1 MFRRFRYFCCNAA
14 EVIDLSSSCQETM
27 LEDELSAE
35 NLNDSQ
41 YKILALLGSSGC
53 GKTTTLRMIAG
64 FETASSGQIKIGE
77 REVNNLKPADRN
89 VAMAFEG
96 YALYPPLTVR
106 DNIAFSL
113 MREKIS
119 KEKVDSKVVEVSEL
133 LEITDILE
141 RYPPSISGGQQQRV
155 SLARALVRDS
165 DALLLDEPMSQLE
178 PQLRAVL
185 RARVKDYIQ
194 HNNKTVIFVTHD
206 QTEAVALADKI
217 AVMENGDLKQLAS
230 PYKISAK
237 PSNVFVASFI
247 GEPPMNILKARI
259 NISDNLLKF
268 EVLNEQNEKTF
279 SINFKNE
286 NISKENLNKLKNDQL
301 IILGIR
307 PHKIF
312 FNKTETNFDGK
323 ARSSSYHWLGDQVH
337 IGIEING
344 SSIIGVA
351 DRNFEPSTDVKLNFP
366 LESINIFNIETEEV
380 ILNGL

>member
-1 MFRRFRYFCCNAA
+1 MAK
-14 EVIDLSSSCQETM
+14 VTL
-27 LEDELSAE
+27 E
-35 NLNDSQ
+35 NLNKIFVSKIGKDV
-41 YKILALLGSSGC
+41 KAVNDFNLLLEDGEILALLGSSGC

-64 FETASSGQIKIGE
+64 FETATSGQIKIGE
-77 REVNNLKPADRN
+77 RIVNDLKPADRN

-96 YALYPPLTVR
+96 YALYPPLTVK

-119 KEKVDSKVVEVSEL
+119 KDKVDSKVMEVAEL

-230 PYKISAK
+230 PYEISAK

-247 GEPPMNILKARI
+247 GEPPMNILRAKI
-259 NISDNLLKF
+259 NKSNNTLKF
-268 EVLNEQNEKTF
+268 EILNEKNEKTF
-279 SINFKNE
+279 SINFGNE
-286 NISKENLNKLKNDQL
+286 SIQKENLNKLANDQL
-301 IILGIR
+301 ITLGIR

-312 FNKTETNFDGK
+312 FNQKDSNFDGK
-323 ARSSSYHWLGDQVH
+323 ASSSSYHWLGDQVH

-351 DRNFEPSTDVKLNFP
+351 DRNFDPSSDVKLNFP
-366 LESINIFNIETEEV
+366 LESINIFNLETEEV

>member
-1 MFRRFRYFCCNAA
+1 MAK
-14 EVIDLSSSCQETM
+14 VILESLNKVFTSKIGNDVKAVNNFNLI
-27 LEDELSAE
+27 LEDGE
-35 NLNDSQ
+35 
-41 YKILALLGSSGC
+41 ILALLGSSGC

-77 REVNNLKPADRN
+77 RIVNDLKPADRN

-119 KEKVDSKVVEVSEL
+119 KEKVDSKVMEVAEL

-194 HNNKTVIFVTHD
+194 HNKKTVIFVTHD

-230 PYKISAK
+230 PYEISAK

-247 GEPPMNILKARI
+247 GEPPMNILRAK
-259 NISDNLLKF
+259 ISTTQEKLKF
-268 EVLNEQNEKTF
+268 EILNDRNEKTF
-279 SINFKNE
+279 SINFNKD
-286 NISKENLNKLKNDQL
+286 NLQKDNLAKLSNDQV
-301 IILGIR
+301 ITLGIR

-312 FNKTETNFDGK
+312 FNEKDSNFDGK
-323 ARSSSYHWLGDQVH
+323 ASSSSYHWLGDQVH

-351 DRNFEPSTDVKLNFP
+351 DRNFEPSSDVKLNFP
-366 LESINIFNIETEEV
+366 AESINIFNLETEEV

>member
-1 MFRRFRYFCCNAA
+1 MSQVF
-14 EVIDLSSSCQETM
+14 L
-27 LEDELSAE
+27 E
-35 NLNDSQ
+35 NLNKVFTSKIGEDVRAVNDFNLHLQ
-41 YKILALLGSSGC
+41 DGEILALLGSSGC

-64 FETASSGQIKIGE
+64 FETATSGIIKIGDKV
-77 REVNNLKPADRN
+77 VNDLKPANRN

-96 YALYPPLTVR
+96 YALYPPLTVQ

-119 KEKVDSKVVEVSEL
+119 KDEVDSKVTEVSEL
-133 LEITDILE
+133 LEITDILD

-185 RARVKDYIQ
+185 RARVKDFIQ
-194 HNNKTVIFVTHD
+194 HNKKTVIFVTHD

-217 AVMENGDLKQLAS
+217 AVMENGDLMQLAS
-230 PYKISAK
+230 PYDISAK

-247 GEPPMNILKARI
+247 GEPPMNILNAKVI
-259 NISDNLLKF
+259 KNEKMLNF
-268 EVLNEQNEKTF
+268 EILNDSNNKTF
-279 SINFKNE
+279 SINLDIE
-286 NISKENLNKLKNDQL
+286 DISPNSLNKISNGQT

-312 FNKTETNFDGK
+312 FNKDNSNFEGK
-323 ARSSSYHWLGDQVH
+323 AESSSYHWLGDQIH
-337 IGIEING
+337 IGFEING

-351 DRNFEPSTDVKLNFP
+351 DRNFHPSSDVKLKFP
-366 LESINIFNIETEEV
+366 AESINIFDSQTEKV

>member
-1 MFRRFRYFCCNAA
+1 MAK
-14 EVIDLSSSCQETM
+14 VIL
-27 LEDELSAE
+27 E
-35 NLNDSQ
+35 NLNKVFTSKIGKDV
-41 YKILALLGSSGC
+41 KAVNDFNLLLEDGEILALLGSSGC

-194 HNNKTVIFVTHD
+194 HNHKTVIFVTHD

>member
-1 MFRRFRYFCCNAA
+1 MAK
-14 EVIDLSSSCQETM
+14 VV
-27 LEDELSAE
+27 LESLNKVFTSKIGKDVKAVNNF
-35 NLNDSQ
+35 NLILGDGE
-41 YKILALLGSSGC
+41 ILALLGSSGC

-64 FETASSGQIKIGE
+64 FETASSGQIRIGE
-77 REVNNLKPADRN
+77 RLVNDLKPAERN

-96 YALYPPLTVR
+96 YALYPPLTVK

-119 KEKVDSKVVEVSEL
+119 KEKVDSKVMEVAEL
-133 LEITDILE
+133 LEITDILD

-194 HNNKTVIFVTHD
+194 HNKKTVIFVTHD

-230 PYKISAK
+230 PYEISAK

-247 GEPPMNILKARI
+247 GEPPMNILKAKI
-259 NISDNLLKF
+259 NTVEEKLKF
-268 EVLNEQNEKTF
+268 EILNDKNEKTF
-279 SINFKNE
+279 SIKFNKD
-286 NISKENLNKLKNDQL
+286 NIKKENLAKLANDQL
-301 IILGIR
+301 ITLGIR

-312 FNKTETNFDGK
+312 FNEKESNFDGK
-323 ARSSSYHWLGDQVH
+323 ASSSSYHWLGDQVH

-351 DRNFEPSTDVKLNFP
+351 DRDFEPSSDVKLNFP
-366 LESINIFNIETEEV
+366 AESINIFDLETEEV

>member
-1 MFRRFRYFCCNAA
+1 MAK
-14 EVIDLSSSCQETM
+14 VTL
-27 LEDELSAE
+27 E
-35 NLNDSQ
+35 NLNKIFVSKIGKDV
-41 YKILALLGSSGC
+41 KAVNDFNLLLEDGEILALLGSSGC

-64 FETASSGQIKIGE
+64 FETATSGQIKIGE
-77 REVNNLKPADRN
+77 RIVNDLKPADRN

-96 YALYPPLTVR
+96 YALYPPLTVK

-119 KEKVDSKVVEVSEL
+119 KDKVDSKVMEVAEL

-230 PYKISAK
+230 PYEISAK

-247 GEPPMNILKARI
+247 GEPPMNILRAKI
-259 NISDNLLKF
+259 NKSNNTLKF
-268 EVLNEQNEKTF
+268 EILNEKNEKTF
-279 SINFKNE
+279 SINFSNE
-286 NISKENLNKLKNDQL
+286 SIQKENLNKLANDQL
-301 IILGIR
+301 ITLGIR

-312 FNKTETNFDGK
+312 FNQKDSNSDGK
-323 ARSSSYHWLGDQVH
+323 ASSSSYHWLGDQVH

-351 DRNFEPSTDVKLNFP
+351 DRNFEPSSDVKLNFP
-366 LESINIFNIETEEV
+366 LESINIFNLETEEV

>member
-1 MFRRFRYFCCNAA
+1 MAKVTLEKLNKIFVSKIGKDVKAVNDFN
-14 EVIDLSSSCQETM
+14 LL
-27 LEDELSAE
+27 LEDGE
-35 NLNDSQ
+35 
-41 YKILALLGSSGC
+41 ILALLGSSGC

-64 FETASSGQIKIGE
+64 FETATSGQIKIGE
-77 REVNNLKPADRN
+77 RIVNDLKPADRN

-96 YALYPPLTVR
+96 YALYPPLTVK

-119 KEKVDSKVVEVSEL
+119 KDKVESKVMEVAEL

-230 PYKISAK
+230 PYEISAK

-247 GEPPMNILKARI
+247 GEPPMNILRAKI
-259 NISDNLLKF
+259 NKSNNTLKF
-268 EVLNEQNEKTF
+268 EILNEKNEKTF
-279 SINFKNE
+279 SVNFSNE
-286 NISKENLNKLKNDQL
+286 SIQKENLNKLANDQL
-301 IILGIR
+301 ITLGIR

-312 FNKTETNFDGK
+312 FNQKDSNFDGK
-323 ARSSSYHWLGDQVH
+323 ASSSSYHWLGDQVH

-351 DRNFEPSTDVKLNFP
+351 DRNFEPSSDVKLNFP
-366 LESINIFNIETEEV
+366 LESINIFNLETEEV

>member
-1 MFRRFRYFCCNAA
+1 MAK
-14 EVIDLSSSCQETM
+14 VIL
-27 LEDELSAE
+27 E
-35 NLNDSQ
+35 NLNKVFTSKIGKDV
-41 YKILALLGSSGC
+41 KAVNDFNLLLEDGEILALLGSSGC

-64 FETASSGQIKIGE
+64 FETASSGHIKIGE

-119 KEKVDSKVVEVSEL
+119 KEKVDSKVVEVAEL

>member
-1 MFRRFRYFCCNAA
+1 MAK
-14 EVIDLSSSCQETM
+14 VILESLNKVFTSKIGNDVKAVNNFNLI
-27 LEDELSAE
+27 LEDGE
-35 NLNDSQ
+35 
-41 YKILALLGSSGC
+41 ILALLGSSGC

-64 FETASSGQIKIGE
+64 FETASSGLIKIGE
-77 REVNNLKPADRN
+77 RIINDLKPSERN

-119 KEKVDSKVVEVSEL
+119 KEKVDSKVMEVAEL

-194 HNNKTVIFVTHD
+194 HNKKTVIFVTHD

-230 PYKISAK
+230 PYEISAK

-247 GEPPMNILKARI
+247 GEPPMNILKAK
-259 NISDNLLKF
+259 ISTTEEKLKF
-268 EVLNEQNEKTF
+268 EILNDRNEKTF
-279 SINFKNE
+279 SINFNKD
-286 NISKENLNKLKNDQL
+286 NIQKDNLAKLSNDQL
-301 IILGIR
+301 ITLGIR

-312 FNKTETNFDGK
+312 FNEKDSNFDGK
-323 ARSSSYHWLGDQVH
+323 ASSSSYHWLGDQVH

-351 DRNFEPSTDVKLNFP
+351 DRNFEPSSDVKLNFP
-366 LESINIFNIETEEV
+366 AESINIFNLDTEEV

>member
-1 MFRRFRYFCCNAA
+1 MAK
-14 EVIDLSSSCQETM
+14 VIL
-27 LEDELSAE
+27 E
-35 NLNDSQ
+35 NLNKVFTSKIGNDV
-41 YKILALLGSSGC
+41 KAVNNFNLLLEDGEILALLGSSGC

-77 REVNNLKPADRN
+77 RIVNDLKPAERN

-119 KEKVDSKVVEVSEL
+119 KEKVDSKVMEVAEL

-165 DALLLDEPMSQLE
+165 EALLLDEPMSQLE

-194 HNNKTVIFVTHD
+194 HKKKTVIFVTHD

-230 PYKISAK
+230 PYEISAK

-247 GEPPMNILKARI
+247 GEPPMNILKAKI
-259 NISDNLLKF
+259 NNTEEKLKF
-268 EVLNEQNEKTF
+268 EILNDRNEKTF
-279 SINFKNE
+279 SINF
-286 NISKENLNKLKNDQL
+286 SKDNLQKDNLAKLSNDQL
-301 IILGIR
+301 ITLGIR

-312 FNKTETNFDGK
+312 FNEKDSNFDGK
-323 ARSSSYHWLGDQVH
+323 ASSSSYHWLGDQVH

-366 LESINIFNIETEEV
+366 AESINIFNLETEEV

>member
-1 MFRRFRYFCCNAA
+1 MAK
-14 EVIDLSSSCQETM
+14 VTL
-27 LEDELSAE
+27 E
-35 NLNDSQ
+35 NLNKIFFSKIGKDV
-41 YKILALLGSSGC
+41 KAVNDFNLLLEDGEILALLGSSGC

-64 FETASSGQIKIGE
+64 FETATSGQIKIGE
-77 REVNNLKPADRN
+77 RIVNDLKPADRN

-96 YALYPPLTVR
+96 YALYPPLTVK

-119 KEKVDSKVVEVSEL
+119 KDKVDSKVMEVAEL

-230 PYKISAK
+230 PYEISAK

-247 GEPPMNILKARI
+247 GEPPMNILRAKI
-259 NISDNLLKF
+259 NKSNNTLKF
-268 EVLNEQNEKTF
+268 EILNEKNEKTF
-279 SINFKNE
+279 SINFSNKS
-286 NISKENLNKLKNDQL
+286 IQKENLNKLANDQL
-301 IILGIR
+301 ITLGIR

-312 FNKTETNFDGK
+312 FNQKDSNFDGK
-323 ARSSSYHWLGDQVH
+323 ASSSSYHWLGDQVH

-351 DRNFEPSTDVKLNFP
+351 DRNFEPSSDVKLNFP
-366 LESINIFNIETEEV
+366 LESINIFNLETEEV

>member
-1 MFRRFRYFCCNAA
+1 MAK
-14 EVIDLSSSCQETM
+14 VIL
-27 LEDELSAE
+27 E
-35 NLNDSQ
+35 NLNKVFTSKIGNDV
-41 YKILALLGSSGC
+41 KAVNNFNLLLEDGEILALLGSSGC

-77 REVNNLKPADRN
+77 RIVNDLKPAERN

-119 KEKVDSKVVEVSEL
+119 KEKVDSKVMEVAEL

-194 HNNKTVIFVTHD
+194 HNKKTVIFVTHD

-230 PYKISAK
+230 PYEISAK

-247 GEPPMNILKARI
+247 GEPPMNILKAK
-259 NISDNLLKF
+259 ISTTEEKLKF
-268 EVLNEQNEKTF
+268 EILNDRNERTF
-279 SINFKNE
+279 SINFNKD
-286 NISKENLNKLKNDQL
+286 NLQKDNLAKLANDQL
-301 IILGIR
+301 ITLGIR

-312 FNKTETNFDGK
+312 FNEKDSNFDGK
-323 ARSSSYHWLGDQVH
+323 ASSSSYHWLGDQVH

-351 DRNFEPSTDVKLNFP
+351 DRNFEPSSDVKLNFP
-366 LESINIFNIETEEV
+366 AESINIFNLETEEV

>member
-1 MFRRFRYFCCNAA
+1 MAK
-14 EVIDLSSSCQETM
+14 VTL
-27 LEDELSAE
+27 E
-35 NLNDSQ
+35 NLNKIFVSKIGKDV
-41 YKILALLGSSGC
+41 KAVNDFDLLLEDGEILALLGSSGC

-64 FETASSGQIKIGE
+64 FETATSGQIKIGE
-77 REVNNLKPADRN
+77 RIVNDLKPADRN

-96 YALYPPLTVR
+96 YALYPPLTVK

-119 KEKVDSKVVEVSEL
+119 KDKVDSKVMEVAEL

-230 PYKISAK
+230 PYEISAK

-247 GEPPMNILKARI
+247 GEPPMNILRAKI
-259 NISDNLLKF
+259 NKSNNTLKF
-268 EVLNEQNEKTF
+268 EILNEKNEKTF
-279 SINFKNE
+279 SINFSNE
-286 NISKENLNKLKNDQL
+286 SIQKENLNKLANDQL
-301 IILGIR
+301 ITLGIR

-312 FNKTETNFDGK
+312 FNQKDSNFDGK
-323 ARSSSYHWLGDQVH
+323 ASSSSYHWLGDQVH

-351 DRNFEPSTDVKLNFP
+351 DRNFEPSSDVKLNFP
-366 LESINIFNIETEEV
+366 LESINIFNLETEEV

>member
-1 MFRRFRYFCCNAA
+1 MAK
-14 EVIDLSSSCQETM
+14 VTL
-27 LEDELSAE
+27 E
-35 NLNDSQ
+35 NLNKIFVSKIGKDV
-41 YKILALLGSSGC
+41 KAVNDFNLLLEDGEILALLGSSGC
-53 GKTTTLRMIAG
+53 GKTTTLRTIAG
-64 FETASSGQIKIGE
+64 FETATSGQIKIGE
-77 REVNNLKPADRN
+77 RIVNDLKPADRN

-96 YALYPPLTVR
+96 YALYPPLTVK

-119 KEKVDSKVVEVSEL
+119 KDKVDSKVMEVAEL

-230 PYKISAK
+230 PYEISAK

-247 GEPPMNILKARI
+247 GEPPMNILRAKI
-259 NISDNLLKF
+259 NKSNNTLKF
-268 EVLNEQNEKTF
+268 EILNDKNEKTF
-279 SINFKNE
+279 SINFSNE
-286 NISKENLNKLKNDQL
+286 SIQKENLNKLANDQL
-301 IILGIR
+301 ITLGIR

-312 FNKTETNFDGK
+312 FNQKDSNFDGK
-323 ARSSSYHWLGDQVH
+323 ASSSSYHWLGDQVH

-351 DRNFEPSTDVKLNFP
+351 DRNFEPSSDVKLNFP
-366 LESINIFNIETEEV
+366 LESINIFNLETEEV

>member
-1 MFRRFRYFCCNAA
+1 MAK
-14 EVIDLSSSCQETM
+14 VIL
-27 LEDELSAE
+27 E
-35 NLNDSQ
+35 NLNKVFTSKIGNDV
-41 YKILALLGSSGC
+41 KAVNNFNLLLEDGEILALLGSSGC

-77 REVNNLKPADRN
+77 RIVNDLKPAERN

-96 YALYPPLTVR
+96 YPLYPPLTVR

-119 KEKVDSKVVEVSEL
+119 KEKVDSKVMEVAEL

-194 HNNKTVIFVTHD
+194 HNKKTVIFVTHD

-230 PYKISAK
+230 PYEISAK

-247 GEPPMNILKARI
+247 GEPPMNILKAK
-259 NISDNLLKF
+259 ISTTEEKLKF
-268 EVLNEQNEKTF
+268 EILNDRNEKTF
-279 SINFKNE
+279 SINFNKD
-286 NISKENLNKLKNDQL
+286 NLQKDNLAKLANDQL
-301 IILGIR
+301 ITLGIR

-312 FNKTETNFDGK
+312 FNEKDSNFDGK
-323 ARSSSYHWLGDQVH
+323 ASSSSYHWLGDQVH

-351 DRNFEPSTDVKLNFP
+351 DRNFEPSSDVKLNFP
-366 LESINIFNIETEEV
+366 AESINIFNLETEEV

>member
-1 MFRRFRYFCCNAA
+1 MAK
-14 EVIDLSSSCQETM
+14 VTL
-27 LEDELSAE
+27 E
-35 NLNDSQ
+35 NLNKIFVSKIGKDV
-41 YKILALLGSSGC
+41 KAVNDFNLLLDDGEILALLGSSGC

-64 FETASSGQIKIGE
+64 FETATSGQIKIGE
-77 REVNNLKPADRN
+77 RIVNDLKPADRN

-96 YALYPPLTVR
+96 YALYPPLTVK

-119 KEKVDSKVVEVSEL
+119 KDKVDSKVMEVAEL

-230 PYKISAK
+230 PYEISAK

-247 GEPPMNILKARI
+247 GEPPMNILRAKI
-259 NISDNLLKF
+259 NKSNNTLKF
-268 EVLNEQNEKTF
+268 EILNEKNEKTF
-279 SINFKNE
+279 SINFSNE
-286 NISKENLNKLKNDQL
+286 SIQKENLNKLANDQL
-301 IILGIR
+301 ITLGIR

-312 FNKTETNFDGK
+312 FNQKDSNFDGK
-323 ARSSSYHWLGDQVH
+323 ASSSSYHWLGDQVH

-351 DRNFEPSTDVKLNFP
+351 DRNFEPSSDVKLNFP
-366 LESINIFNIETEEV
+366 LESINIFNLETEEV

>member
-1 MFRRFRYFCCNAA
+1 MAK
-14 EVIDLSSSCQETM
+14 VIL
-27 LEDELSAE
+27 E
-35 NLNDSQ
+35 NLNKVFTSKIGNDV
-41 YKILALLGSSGC
+41 KAVNNFNLLLEDGEILALLGSSGC

-77 REVNNLKPADRN
+77 RLVNDLKPAERN

-119 KEKVDSKVVEVSEL
+119 KEKVDSKVIEVAEL

-194 HNNKTVIFVTHD
+194 HNKKTVIFVTHD

-230 PYKISAK
+230 PYEISAK

-247 GEPPMNILKARI
+247 GEPPMNILKAK
-259 NISDNLLKF
+259 ISTTEEKLKF
-268 EVLNEQNEKTF
+268 EILNDRNEKTF
-279 SINFKNE
+279 SINFNKD
-286 NISKENLNKLKNDQL
+286 NLQKDNLAKLANDQL
-301 IILGIR
+301 ITLGIR

-312 FNKTETNFDGK
+312 FNEKDSNFDGK
-323 ARSSSYHWLGDQVH
+323 ASSSSYHWLGDQVH

-351 DRNFEPSTDVKLNFP
+351 DRNFEPSSDVKLNFP
-366 LESINIFNIETEEV
+366 AESINIFNLETEEV

>member
-1 MFRRFRYFCCNAA
+1 LAK
-14 EVIDLSSSCQETM
+14 VILESLNKVFTSKIGNDVKAVNNFNLL
-27 LEDELSAE
+27 LEDGE
-35 NLNDSQ
+35 
-41 YKILALLGSSGC
+41 ILALLGSSGC

-64 FETASSGQIKIGE
+64 FETASSGLIKIGE
-77 REVNNLKPADRN
+77 RIINDLKPAERN

-119 KEKVDSKVVEVSEL
+119 KEKVDSKVMEVAEL

-194 HNNKTVIFVTHD
+194 HNKKTVIFVTHD

-230 PYKISAK
+230 PYEISAK

-247 GEPPMNILKARI
+247 GEPPMNILKAK
-259 NISDNLLKF
+259 ISTTEEKLTF
-268 EVLNEQNEKTF
+268 EILNDRNEKTF
-279 SINFKNE
+279 SINFNKD
-286 NISKENLNKLKNDQL
+286 NLQKDNLAKLSNDQL
-301 IILGIR
+301 ITLGIR

-312 FNKTETNFDGK
+312 FNEKDSNFDGK
-323 ARSSSYHWLGDQVH
+323 ASSSSYHWLGDQVH

-351 DRNFEPSTDVKLNFP
+351 DRNFEPSSDVKLNFP
-366 LESINIFNIETEEV
+366 AESINIFNLETEEV

>member
-1 MFRRFRYFCCNAA
+1 MAK
-14 EVIDLSSSCQETM
+14 VTL
-27 LEDELSAE
+27 E
-35 NLNDSQ
+35 NLNKIFVSKIGKDV
-41 YKILALLGSSGC
+41 KAVNDFNLLLEDGEILALLGSSGC

-64 FETASSGQIKIGE
+64 FETATSGQIKIGE
-77 REVNNLKPADRN
+77 RIVNDLKPADRN

-96 YALYPPLTVR
+96 YALYPPLTVK

-119 KEKVDSKVVEVSEL
+119 KDKVDSKVMEVAEL

-194 HNNKTVIFVTHD
+194 HNKKTVIFVTHD

-230 PYKISAK
+230 PYEISAK

-247 GEPPMNILKARI
+247 GEPPMNILRAKI
-259 NISDNLLKF
+259 NKSNNTLKF
-268 EVLNEQNEKTF
+268 EILNDKNEKTF
-279 SINFKNE
+279 SINFSNE
-286 NISKENLNKLKNDQL
+286 SIQKENLNKLANDQL
-301 IILGIR
+301 ITLGIR

-312 FNKTETNFDGK
+312 FNQKDSNFDGK
-323 ARSSSYHWLGDQVH
+323 ASSSSYHWLGDQVH

-351 DRNFEPSTDVKLNFP
+351 DRNFEPSSDVKLNFP
-366 LESINIFNIETEEV
+366 LESINIFNLETEEV

>member
-1 MFRRFRYFCCNAA
+1 MAK
-14 EVIDLSSSCQETM
+14 VIL
-27 LEDELSAE
+27 E
-35 NLNDSQ
+35 NLNKVFTSKIGKDV
-41 YKILALLGSSGC
+41 KAVNDFNLLLEDGEILALLGSSGC

-119 KEKVDSKVVEVSEL
+119 KEKVDSKVVEVAEL

-141 RYPPSISGGQQQRV
+141 RYTPSISGGQQQRV

>member
-1 MFRRFRYFCCNAA
+1 MAKVVLESLNKVFTSKIGKDVKAVNNFNL
-14 EVIDLSSSCQETM
+14 I
-27 LEDELSAE
+27 LEDGE
-35 NLNDSQ
+35 
-41 YKILALLGSSGC
+41 ILALLGSSGC

-64 FETASSGQIKIGE
+64 FETASSGQIRIGE
-77 REVNNLKPADRN
+77 RLVNDLKPAERN

-96 YALYPPLTVR
+96 YALYPPLTVK

-119 KEKVDSKVVEVSEL
+119 KEKVDSKVMEVAEL
-133 LEITDILE
+133 LEITDILD

-194 HNNKTVIFVTHD
+194 HNKKTVIFVTHD

-230 PYKISAK
+230 PYEISAK

-247 GEPPMNILKARI
+247 GEPPMNILKAKI
-259 NISDNLLKF
+259 NTVEEKLKF
-268 EVLNEQNEKTF
+268 EILNDKNEKTF
-279 SINFKNE
+279 SIIFSKD
-286 NISKENLNKLKNDQL
+286 NIQKANLAKLVNDQL
-301 IILGIR
+301 ITLGIR

-312 FNKTETNFDGK
+312 FNEKESNFDGK
-323 ARSSSYHWLGDQVH
+323 ASSSSYHWLGDQVH

-351 DRNFEPSTDVKLNFP
+351 DRDFEPSSDVKLNFP
-366 LESINIFNIETEEV
+366 AESINIFDLETEEV

>member
-1 MFRRFRYFCCNAA
+1 MAK
-14 EVIDLSSSCQETM
+14 VILESLNKVFTSKIGNDVKAVNNFNLL
-27 LEDELSAE
+27 LEDGE
-35 NLNDSQ
+35 
-41 YKILALLGSSGC
+41 ILALLGSSGC

-64 FETASSGQIKIGE
+64 FETASSGLIKIGD
-77 REVNNLKPADRN
+77 RIINDLKPAERN

-119 KEKVDSKVVEVSEL
+119 KEKVDSKVMEVAEL

-194 HNNKTVIFVTHD
+194 HNKKTVIFVTHD

-230 PYKISAK
+230 PYEISAK

-247 GEPPMNILKARI
+247 GEPPMNILKAKI
-259 NISDNLLKF
+259 NITEEKLKF
-268 EVLNEQNEKTF
+268 EILNERNEKTF
-279 SINFKNE
+279 SINFNKD
-286 NISKENLNKLKNDQL
+286 NLRKDNLTKLTNDQL
-301 IILGIR
+301 ITLGIR

-312 FNKTETNFDGK
+312 FNEKDSNFDGK
-323 ARSSSYHWLGDQVH
+323 ASSSSYHWLGDQVH

-351 DRNFEPSTDVKLNFP
+351 DRNFEPSSDVKLNFP
-366 LESINIFNIETEEV
+366 AESINIFNLDTEEV

>member
-1 MFRRFRYFCCNAA
+1 MAKVVLESLNKVFTSKIGKDVKAVNNFNL
-14 EVIDLSSSCQETM
+14 I
-27 LEDELSAE
+27 LEDGE
-35 NLNDSQ
+35 
-41 YKILALLGSSGC
+41 ILALLGSSGC

-64 FETASSGQIKIGE
+64 FETASSGQIRIGE
-77 REVNNLKPADRN
+77 RLVNDLKPAERN

-96 YALYPPLTVR
+96 YALYPPLTVK

-119 KEKVDSKVVEVSEL
+119 KEKVDSKVMEVAEL
-133 LEITDILE
+133 LEITDILD

-194 HNNKTVIFVTHD
+194 HNKKTVIFVTHD

-230 PYKISAK
+230 PYEISAK

-247 GEPPMNILKARI
+247 GEPPMNILKAKI
-259 NISDNLLKF
+259 NTVEEKLKF
-268 EVLNEQNEKTF
+268 EILNDKNEKTF
-279 SINFKNE
+279 SIKFNKD
-286 NISKENLNKLKNDQL
+286 NIQKENLAKLANDQL
-301 IILGIR
+301 ITLGIR

-312 FNKTETNFDGK
+312 FNEKESNFDGK
-323 ARSSSYHWLGDQVH
+323 ASSSSYHWLGDQVH

-351 DRNFEPSTDVKLNFP
+351 DRNFEPSSDVKLNFP
-366 LESINIFNIETEEV
+366 AESINIFNSETEEV

>member
-1 MFRRFRYFCCNAA
+1 MAK
-14 EVIDLSSSCQETM
+14 VTL
-27 LEDELSAE
+27 E
-35 NLNDSQ
+35 NLNKIFVSKIGKDV
-41 YKILALLGSSGC
+41 KAVNDFNLLLEDGEILALLGSSGC

-64 FETASSGQIKIGE
+64 FETATSGQIKIGE
-77 REVNNLKPADRN
+77 RIVNDLKPADRN

-96 YALYPPLTVR
+96 YALYPPLTVK

-119 KEKVDSKVVEVSEL
+119 KDKVDSKVMEVAEL

-230 PYKISAK
+230 PYEISAK

-247 GEPPMNILKARI
+247 GEPPMNILRAKI
-259 NISDNLLKF
+259 NKSNNTLKF
-268 EVLNEQNEKTF
+268 EILNEKNEKTF
-279 SINFKNE
+279 SINFSNE
-286 NISKENLNKLKNDQL
+286 SIQEENLYKLANDQL
-301 IILGIR
+301 ITLGIR

-312 FNKTETNFDGK
+312 FNQKDSNFDGK
-323 ARSSSYHWLGDQVH
+323 ASSSSYHWLGDQVH

-351 DRNFEPSTDVKLNFP
+351 DRNFEPSSDVKLNFP
-366 LESINIFNIETEEV
+366 LESINIFNLETEEV

>member
-1 MFRRFRYFCCNAA
+1 MAK
-14 EVIDLSSSCQETM
+14 VTL
-27 LEDELSAE
+27 E
-35 NLNDSQ
+35 NLNKIFVSKIGKDV
-41 YKILALLGSSGC
+41 KAVNDFNLLLEDGEILALLGSSGC

-64 FETASSGQIKIGE
+64 FETATSGQIKIGE
-77 REVNNLKPADRN
+77 RIVNDLKPADRN

-96 YALYPPLTVR
+96 YALYPPLTVK

-119 KEKVDSKVVEVSEL
+119 KDKVDSKVMEVAEL

-230 PYKISAK
+230 PYEISAK

-247 GEPPMNILKARI
+247 GEPPMNILRAKI
-259 NISDNLLKF
+259 NKSNNTLKF
-268 EVLNEQNEKTF
+268 EILNEKNEKTF
-279 SINFKNE
+279 SINFNNE
-286 NISKENLNKLKNDQL
+286 SIQKENLNKLANDQL
-301 IILGIR
+301 ITLGIR

-312 FNKTETNFDGK
+312 FNQKDSNFDGK
-323 ARSSSYHWLGDQVH
+323 ASSSSYHWLGDQVH

-351 DRNFEPSTDVKLNFP
+351 DRNFEPSSDVKLNFP
-366 LESINIFNIETEEV
+366 LESINIFSLETEEV

>member
-1 MFRRFRYFCCNAA
+1 MAK
-14 EVIDLSSSCQETM
+14 VIL
-27 LEDELSAE
+27 E
-35 NLNDSQ
+35 NLNKVFTSKIGNDV
-41 YKILALLGSSGC
+41 KAVNNFNLLLEDGEILALLGSSGC

-77 REVNNLKPADRN
+77 RIVNDLKPAERN

-106 DNIAFSL
+106 DNIAFGL

-119 KEKVDSKVVEVSEL
+119 KEKVDSKVMEVAEL

-194 HNNKTVIFVTHD
+194 HNKKTVIFVTHD

-230 PYKISAK
+230 PYEISAK

-247 GEPPMNILKARI
+247 GEPPMNILKAK
-259 NISDNLLKF
+259 ISTTEEKLTF
-268 EVLNEQNEKTF
+268 EILNDRNEKTF
-279 SINFKNE
+279 SINFNKN
-286 NISKENLNKLKNDQL
+286 NLQKDNLAKLANDQL
-301 IILGIR
+301 ITLGIR

-312 FNKTETNFDGK
+312 FNEKDSNFDGK
-323 ARSSSYHWLGDQVH
+323 ASSSSYHWLGDQVH

-351 DRNFEPSTDVKLNFP
+351 DRNFEPSSDVKLNFP
-366 LESINIFNIETEEV
+366 AESINIFNLETEEV

>member
-1 MFRRFRYFCCNAA
+1 MAK
-14 EVIDLSSSCQETM
+14 VIL
-27 LEDELSAE
+27 E
-35 NLNDSQ
+35 NLNKVFTSKIGKDV
-41 YKILALLGSSGC
+41 KAVNDFNLILEDGEILALLGSSGC

-77 REVNNLKPADRN
+77 RVVNNLKPADRN

-119 KEKVDSKVVEVSEL
+119 KEKVDSKVEEVAEL

-178 PQLRAVL
+178 PQLRAIL

-259 NISDNLLKF
+259 NISDNLLIF

-312 FNKTETNFDGK
+312 FNQTETNFDGK
-323 ARSSSYHWLGDQVH
+323 ASSSSYHWLGDQVH

>member
-1 MFRRFRYFCCNAA
+1 LAK
-14 EVIDLSSSCQETM
+14 VTL
-27 LEDELSAE
+27 E
-35 NLNDSQ
+35 NLNKIFVSKIGKDV
-41 YKILALLGSSGC
+41 KAVNDFNLLLEDGEILALLGSSGC

-64 FETASSGQIKIGE
+64 FETATSGQIKIGE
-77 REVNNLKPADRN
+77 RIVNDLKPADRN

-96 YALYPPLTVR
+96 YALYPPLTVK

-119 KEKVDSKVVEVSEL
+119 KDKVESKVMEVAEL

-230 PYKISAK
+230 PYEISAK

-247 GEPPMNILKARI
+247 GEPPMNILRAKI
-259 NISDNLLKF
+259 NKSNNTLKF
-268 EVLNEQNEKTF
+268 EILNEKNEKTF
-279 SINFKNE
+279 SINFSNE
-286 NISKENLNKLKNDQL
+286 SIQKENLNKLANDQL
-301 IILGIR
+301 ITLGIR

-312 FNKTETNFDGK
+312 FNQKDSNFDGK
-323 ARSSSYHWLGDQVH
+323 ASSSSYHWLGDQVH

-351 DRNFEPSTDVKLNFP
+351 DRNFEPSSDVKLNFP
-366 LESINIFNIETEEV
+366 LESINIFNLETEEV

>member
-1 MFRRFRYFCCNAA
+1 MAK
-14 EVIDLSSSCQETM
+14 VIL
-27 LEDELSAE
+27 E
-35 NLNDSQ
+35 NLNKVFTSKIGKDV
-41 YKILALLGSSGC
+41 KAVNDFNLLLEDGEILALLGSSGC

-323 ARSSSYHWLGDQVH
+323 ARTSSYHWLGDQVH

>member
-1 MFRRFRYFCCNAA
+1 MAK
-14 EVIDLSSSCQETM
+14 VIL
-27 LEDELSAE
+27 E
-35 NLNDSQ
+35 NLNKVFTSKIGNDV
-41 YKILALLGSSGC
+41 KAVNNFNLLLEDGEILALLGSSGC

-77 REVNNLKPADRN
+77 RIVNDLKPAERN

-119 KEKVDSKVVEVSEL
+119 KEKVDSKVMEVAEL

-194 HNNKTVIFVTHD
+194 HNKKTVIFVTHD

-230 PYKISAK
+230 PYEISAK

-247 GEPPMNILKARI
+247 GEPPMNILKAK
-259 NISDNLLKF
+259 ISTTEEKLTF
-268 EVLNEQNEKTF
+268 EILNDRNEKTF
-279 SINFKNE
+279 SINFNKD
-286 NISKENLNKLKNDQL
+286 NLQKDNLAKLSNDQL
-301 IILGIR
+301 ITLGIR

-312 FNKTETNFDGK
+312 FNEKDSNFDGK
-323 ARSSSYHWLGDQVH
+323 ASSSSYHWLGDQVH

-351 DRNFEPSTDVKLNFP
+351 DRNFEPSSDVKLNFP
-366 LESINIFNIETEEV
+366 AESINIFNLETEEV

>member
-1 MFRRFRYFCCNAA
+1 MAK
-14 EVIDLSSSCQETM
+14 VIL
-27 LEDELSAE
+27 E
-35 NLNDSQ
+35 NLNKVFTSKIGSDV
-41 YKILALLGSSGC
+41 KAVNNFNLLLEDGEILALLGSSGC

-77 REVNNLKPADRN
+77 RIVNDLKPAERN

-119 KEKVDSKVVEVSEL
+119 KEKVDSKVMEVAEL

-194 HNNKTVIFVTHD
+194 HNKKTVIFVTHD

-230 PYKISAK
+230 PYEISAK

-247 GEPPMNILKARI
+247 GEPPMNILKAK
-259 NISDNLLKF
+259 ISTTEEKLKF
-268 EVLNEQNEKTF
+268 EILNDRNEKTF
-279 SINFKNE
+279 SINFNKD
-286 NISKENLNKLKNDQL
+286 NLQKDNLAKLSNDQL
-301 IILGIR
+301 ITLGIR

-312 FNKTETNFDGK
+312 FNEKDSNFDGK
-323 ARSSSYHWLGDQVH
+323 ASSSSYHWLGDQVH

-351 DRNFEPSTDVKLNFP
+351 DRNFEPSSDVKLNFP
-366 LESINIFNIETEEV
+366 AESINIFNLETEEV

>member
-1 MFRRFRYFCCNAA
+1 MAKVVLESLNKVFTSKIGKDVKAVNNFNL
-14 EVIDLSSSCQETM
+14 I
-27 LEDELSAE
+27 LEDGE
-35 NLNDSQ
+35 
-41 YKILALLGSSGC
+41 ILALLGSSGC

-64 FETASSGQIKIGE
+64 FETASSGQIRIGE
-77 REVNNLKPADRN
+77 RIVNDLKPAERN

-96 YALYPPLTVR
+96 YALYPPLTVK

-119 KEKVDSKVVEVSEL
+119 KEKVDSKVMEVAEL
-133 LEITDILE
+133 LEITDILD

-194 HNNKTVIFVTHD
+194 HNKKTVIFVTHD

-230 PYKISAK
+230 PYEISAK

-247 GEPPMNILKARI
+247 GEPPMNILKAKI
-259 NISDNLLKF
+259 NTVEEKLKF
-268 EVLNEQNEKTF
+268 EILNDKNEKTF
-279 SINFKNE
+279 SIKFNKD
-286 NISKENLNKLKNDQL
+286 NIQKENLAKLANDQL
-301 IILGIR
+301 ITLGIR

-312 FNKTETNFDGK
+312 FNEKESNFDGK
-323 ARSSSYHWLGDQVH
+323 ASSSSYHWLGDQVH

-351 DRNFEPSTDVKLNFP
+351 DRNFEPSSDVKLNFP
-366 LESINIFNIETEEV
+366 AESINIFNSETEEV

>member
-1 MFRRFRYFCCNAA
+1 LAK
-14 EVIDLSSSCQETM
+14 VIL
-27 LEDELSAE
+27 E
-35 NLNDSQ
+35 NLNKVFTSKIGNDV
-41 YKILALLGSSGC
+41 KAVNNFNLLLEDGEILALLGSSGC

-77 REVNNLKPADRN
+77 RIVNDLKPAERN

-119 KEKVDSKVVEVSEL
+119 KEKVDSKVMEVAEL

-165 DALLLDEPMSQLE
+165 EALLLDEPMSQLE

-194 HNNKTVIFVTHD
+194 HNKKTVIFVTHD

-230 PYKISAK
+230 PYEISAK

-247 GEPPMNILKARI
+247 GEPPMNILKAK
-259 NISDNLLKF
+259 ISTTEEKLKF
-268 EVLNEQNEKTF
+268 EILNDRNEKTF
-279 SINFKNE
+279 SINFNKD
-286 NISKENLNKLKNDQL
+286 NLQKDNLAKLSNDQL
-301 IILGIR
+301 ITLGIR

-312 FNKTETNFDGK
+312 FNKKDSNFDGK
-323 ARSSSYHWLGDQVH
+323 ASSSSYHWLGDQVH

-351 DRNFEPSTDVKLNFP
+351 DRNFEPSSDVKLNFP
-366 LESINIFNIETEEV
+366 AESINIFNLETEEV

>member
-1 MFRRFRYFCCNAA
+1 MAK
-14 EVIDLSSSCQETM
+14 VIL
-27 LEDELSAE
+27 E
-35 NLNDSQ
+35 NLNKVFTSKIGKDV
-41 YKILALLGSSGC
+41 KAVNDFNLLLEDGEILALLGSSGC

-119 KEKVDSKVVEVSEL
+119 KEKVDSKVVEVAEL

-230 PYKISAK
+230 PYKISAR

>member
-1 MFRRFRYFCCNAA
+1 MAK
-14 EVIDLSSSCQETM
+14 VTL
-27 LEDELSAE
+27 E
-35 NLNDSQ
+35 NLNKIFVSKIGKDV
-41 YKILALLGSSGC
+41 KAVNDFNLLLEDGEILALLGSSGC

-64 FETASSGQIKIGE
+64 FETATSGQIKIGE
-77 REVNNLKPADRN
+77 RIVNDLKPADRN

-96 YALYPPLTVR
+96 YALYPPLTVK

-119 KEKVDSKVVEVSEL
+119 KDKVDSKVMEVAEL

-230 PYKISAK
+230 PYEISAK

-247 GEPPMNILKARI
+247 GEPPMNILRAKI
-259 NISDNLLKF
+259 NKSNNTLKF
-268 EVLNEQNEKTF
+268 EILNEKNEKTF
-279 SINFKNE
+279 SINFSNE
-286 NISKENLNKLKNDQL
+286 SIQKENLNKLANDQL
-301 IILGIR
+301 ITLGIR

-312 FNKTETNFDGK
+312 FNQKDSNFDGK
-323 ARSSSYHWLGDQVH
+323 ASSSSYHWLGDQVH

-351 DRNFEPSTDVKLNFP
+351 DRNFEPSSNVKLNFP
-366 LESINIFNIETEEV
+366 LESINIFNLETEEV

>member
-1 MFRRFRYFCCNAA
+1 MAK
-14 EVIDLSSSCQETM
+14 VILESLNKVFTSKIGNDVKAVNNFNLI
-27 LEDELSAE
+27 LEDGE
-35 NLNDSQ
+35 
-41 YKILALLGSSGC
+41 ILALLGSSGC

-77 REVNNLKPADRN
+77 RLVNDLKPADRN

-96 YALYPPLTVR
+96 YALYPPLTVK

-119 KEKVDSKVVEVSEL
+119 KEKVDSKVMEVAEL
-133 LEITDILE
+133 LEITDILD

-194 HNNKTVIFVTHD
+194 HNKKTVIFVTHD

-230 PYKISAK
+230 PYEISAK

-247 GEPPMNILKARI
+247 GEPPMNILKAK
-259 NISDNLLKF
+259 ISTTQEKLNF
-268 EVLNEQNEKTF
+268 EILNDRNEKTF
-279 SINFKNE
+279 SINFNKD
-286 NISKENLNKLKNDQL
+286 NLQKDNLAKLSNDQV
-301 IILGIR
+301 ITLGIR

-312 FNKTETNFDGK
+312 FNEKDSNFDGK
-323 ARSSSYHWLGDQVH
+323 ASSSSYHWLGDQVH

-351 DRNFEPSTDVKLNFP
+351 DRNFEPSSDVKLNFP
-366 LESINIFNIETEEV
+366 AESINIFNLETEEV

>member
-1 MFRRFRYFCCNAA
+1 MAK
-14 EVIDLSSSCQETM
+14 VTL
-27 LEDELSAE
+27 E
-35 NLNDSQ
+35 NLNKIFVSKIGKDV
-41 YKILALLGSSGC
+41 KAVNDFNLLLEDGEILALLGSSGC

-64 FETASSGQIKIGE
+64 FETATSGQIKIGE
-77 REVNNLKPADRN
+77 RIVNDLKPADRN

-96 YALYPPLTVR
+96 YALYPPLTVK

-119 KEKVDSKVVEVSEL
+119 KDKVDSKVMEVAEL

-230 PYKISAK
+230 PYEISAK

-247 GEPPMNILKARI
+247 GEPPMNILKAKI
-259 NISDNLLKF
+259 NKSNNTLKF
-268 EVLNEQNEKTF
+268 EILNEKNEKTF
-279 SINFKNE
+279 SVNFSNE
-286 NISKENLNKLKNDQL
+286 SIQKENLNKLANDQL
-301 IILGIR
+301 ITLGIR

-312 FNKTETNFDGK
+312 FNQKDSNFDGK
-323 ARSSSYHWLGDQVH
+323 ASSSSYHWLGDQVH

-351 DRNFEPSTDVKLNFP
+351 DRNFEPSSDVKLNFP
-366 LESINIFNIETEEV
+366 LESINIFNLETEEV